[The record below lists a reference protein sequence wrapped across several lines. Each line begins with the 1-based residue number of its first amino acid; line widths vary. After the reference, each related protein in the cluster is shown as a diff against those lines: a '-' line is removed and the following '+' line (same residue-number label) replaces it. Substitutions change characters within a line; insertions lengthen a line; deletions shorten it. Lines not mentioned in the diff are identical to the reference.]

1 MFREMNEDALIGSR
15 LRELRTLQGMTQAQL
30 AELVEVS
37 RQTINYIENGTFCP
51 STFLALRLARALHT
65 TVEALFYLKETEG

>member
-1 MFREMNEDALIGSR
+1 MNEDALIGTR
-15 LRELRTLQGMTQAQL
+15 LREARTEQGMTQAQL

-51 STFLALRLARALHT
+51 STYLALRLAQVLRVA
-65 TVEALFYLKETEG
+65 VDELFFLKSTEG